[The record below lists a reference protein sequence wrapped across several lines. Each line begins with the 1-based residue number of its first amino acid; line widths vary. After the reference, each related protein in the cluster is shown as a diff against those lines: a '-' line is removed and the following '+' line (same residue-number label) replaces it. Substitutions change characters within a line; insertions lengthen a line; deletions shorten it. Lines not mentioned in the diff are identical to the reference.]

1 MANQYLYTVPFKELL
16 LWDVKRYKKLE
27 FTSHYPIDYLG
38 NHINSET
45 EKIDLSNYPEQ
56 DFDILG
62 ITNDRG
68 MIDAYTAKGK
78 TFNQP
83 YKIVKDG
90 FIAYNPY
97 RVNVGSIGIK
107 TNKTKGNLISP
118 AYVVFSCKSTLLP
131 EFLFVLMKTQQ
142 FHNQIKEN
150 TSGSVRQNLTF
161 DALSRIRI
169 PLPNKEEQQRILDK
183 YEREIKYAE
192 AITQAQLSAIS
203 DYFVKELL
211 PHNYEVSSI
220 KKLFGTI
227 FLKEIDRWDVWSQL
241 TNVKS
246 NKYQVVPFG
255 RLIIG
260 KPQYGANT
268 PGVDKENE
276 FRYIRITDINE
287 NGTLNNDIVFPKVV
301 DKQYVLHE
309 DDFLI
314 ARSGNTVGKTFL
326 YKESFG
332 DAIYAGYLVRY
343 IINKKLANPEYLF
356 FYSKT
361 IMYQNWVKKNQRISG
376 QPNINGQEYLAVPI
390 ILPDLEK
397 QQEMVNMSKI
407 IQQDVVSQVRQ
418 SEMLVGQAKQNFENA
433 IFN

>member
-1 MANQYLYTVPFKELL
+1 MANQYLYTVPYKELSKWYIEQFLRQEVSGKFPMYSLRQILSPIRDRVSSNNYSVQIPLVAKIRFTDGKLFYRTGEKPKNDVFIAHKGDL
-16 LWDVKRYKKLE
+16 LV
-27 FTSHYPIDYLG
+27 S
-38 NHINSET
+38 NINF
-45 EKIDLSNYPEQ
+45 EKGAFCLVED
-56 DFDILG
+56 DILACS
-62 ITNDRG
+62 TD
-68 MIDAYTAKGK
+68 Y
-78 TFNQP
+78 QP
-83 YKIVKDG
+83 YKIINDKVVPK
-90 FIAYNPY
+90 FLEICLRSNKFLE
-97 RVNVGSIGIK
+97 NVAKAKPQG
-107 TNKTKGNLISP
+107 
-118 AYVVFSCKSTLLP
+118 
-131 EFLFVLMKTQQ
+131 MKTRAKWDFIQ
-142 FHNQIKEN
+142 
-150 TSGSVRQNLTF
+150 TF
-161 DALSRIRI
+161 KI
-169 PLPNKEEQQRILDK
+169 PLPSIEEQQRILDE

-192 AITQAQLSAIS
+192 AIKQARLSAIS

-211 PHNYEVSSI
+211 PYNYEVSSI

-227 FLKEIDRWDVWSQL
+227 SLKEIDRWDVWNQL

-255 RLIIG
+255 KLIIG

-268 PGVDKENE
+268 PGVDKKSD

-287 NGTLNNDIVFPKVV
+287 NGTLNNDIVFPKDVE
-301 DKQYVLHE
+301 KQYILHE

-326 YKESFG
+326 YKERFG

-343 IINKKLANPEYLF
+343 IINKQLANPEYLF

-418 SEMLVGQAKQNFENA
+418 SEMLVGQAKQDFENA

>member
-1 MANQYLYTVPFKELL
+1 MANQYLYTVPYKELFKWYIEQFLRQEVSGKFPLYPLWRILSPIRDRLSSNNYSIQIPLVAKIRFTDGKLFYRTGEKPKNDVFIAHKGDL
-16 LWDVKRYKKLE
+16 LVSNINFEKGAFCLVEDKILACS
-27 FTSHYPIDYLG
+27 TDY
-38 NHINSET
+38 
-45 EKIDLSNYPEQ
+45 
-56 DFDILG
+56 
-62 ITNDRG
+62 
-68 MIDAYTAKGK
+68 
-78 TFNQP
+78 QP
-83 YKIVKDG
+83 YKIINDKVVPK
-90 FIAYNPY
+90 FLEICLRSNKFLE
-97 RVNVGSIGIK
+97 NVAKSK
-107 TNKTKGNLISP
+107 PKG
-118 AYVVFSCKSTLLP
+118 
-131 EFLFVLMKTQQ
+131 MKTRAKWDFIQ
-142 FHNQIKEN
+142 
-150 TSGSVRQNLTF
+150 TF
-161 DALSRIRI
+161 KI
-169 PLPNKEEQQRILDK
+169 PLPSIEEQQRLVDEYNSIM
-183 YEREIKYAE
+183 KYAE
-192 AITQAQLSAIS
+192 TIKQARLSAIS

-211 PHNYEVSSI
+211 PYNYEVSSI

-227 FLKEIDRWDVWSQL
+227 SLKEIDRWDVWSQL
-241 TNVKS
+241 TDVKS

-376 QPNINGQEYLAVPI
+376 QPNINGQEYLSVPI

-397 QQEMVNMSKI
+397 QQEMVNMSKT
-407 IQQDVVSQVRQ
+407 IQQDVVDQVRQ
-418 SEMLVGQAKQNFENA
+418 SEMLVRQAKENFENA

>member
-1 MANQYLYTVPFKELL
+1 MAIITNSFTSFECDETKLLPQYLVLLLSTPYYVSIFEKISVGTTNRRSVKPEALLNIKIPVPPIEKQKEL
-16 LWDVKRYKKLE
+16 VNEY
-27 FTSHYPIDYLG
+27 
-38 NHINSET
+38 NS
-45 EKIDLSNYPEQ
+45 
-56 DFDILG
+56 
-62 ITNDRG
+62 
-68 MIDAYTAKGK
+68 A
-78 TFNQP
+78 
-83 YKIVKDG
+83 
-90 FIAYNPY
+90 
-97 RVNVGSIGIK
+97 
-107 TNKTKGNLISP
+107 
-118 AYVVFSCKSTLLP
+118 
-131 EFLFVLMKTQQ
+131 
-142 FHNQIKEN
+142 
-150 TSGSVRQNLTF
+150 
-161 DALSRIRI
+161 
-169 PLPNKEEQQRILDK
+169 
-183 YEREIKYAE
+183 IKYAE
-192 AITQAQLSAIS
+192 AIKQARLSAIS
-203 DYFVKELL
+203 DYFIKELL
-211 PHNYEVSSI
+211 PYNYEVSSI

-227 FLKEIDRWDVWSQL
+227 SLKEIDRWDVWNQL

-255 RLIIG
+255 RVIIG

-268 PGVDKENE
+268 PGVDKKCA

-287 NGTLNNDIVFPKVV
+287 NGTLNNDIVFPKDVE
-301 DKQYVLHE
+301 KQYILHE

-343 IINKKLANPEYLF
+343 IINKQLANPEYLF

-397 QQEMVNMSKI
+397 QQEMVNISKT
-407 IQQDVVSQVRQ
+407 IQQDVINQLHQ
-418 SEMLVGQAKQNFENA
+418 SEILVRQAKQNFENA